1 MDNKLEKLVDFYDV
15 VILDSLKAFM
25 KNEKAKNEY
34 IQMDEITFDDKIR
47 DLDELLEYS
56 ELKELYEESV
66 TKWNQY
72 KEEVSKEKELRLLD
86 CYPEDIVGDSDKK
99 KKQQKKV
106 IKIVKQ
112 N

>member
-56 ELKELYEESV
+56 ELKELYEECGV
-66 TKWNQY
+66 
-72 KEEVSKEKELRLLD
+72 LLD
-86 CYPEDIVGDSDKK
+86 M
-99 KKQQKKV
+99 KKQIIKNNKK
-106 IKIVKQ
+106 
-112 N
+112 